1 MIFDIN
7 VHLHYRMADP
17 TDILLQI
24 EAAELPD
31 QPLHHAN
38 IDLSDTAYFAR
49 TLAEDGIGN
58 RIWMQVQGDFVCDY
72 TSRVEVTRPVPD
84 LSNLQTGPLHLL
96 PGDVFKYLMP
106 SRYCPS
112 DEFQSYVFEEFGHL
126 SGGARV
132 VAIRDW
138 IEGHF
143 RYLPGVSTSQTTA
156 LDTFVQRQG
165 ICRDFAHVLITLARA
180 SAIPARFCSVF
191 APGVTPQDFHAVAQ
205 VYLDGAWHLVDPT
218 GMASADSIAI
228 IGVGQDA
235 AHVAFLTSF
244 NYAQLLEQTVS
255 IDVPN
260 L

>member
-7 VHLHYRMADP
+7 VHLRYRMSQP
-17 TDILLQI
+17 TDVLLQL
-24 EAAELPD
+24 EAAALPD
-31 QPLHHAN
+31 QRLMAAN

-49 TLAEDGIGN
+49 TLAEDSIGH
-58 RIWMQVQGDFVCDY
+58 RIWIQVQGDFICDY
-72 TSRVEVTRPVPD
+72 TARVEVTRPVPD
-84 LSNLQTGPLHLL
+84 LSQLSTGSLHLL

-112 DEFQSYVFEEFGHL
+112 DEFQNYVIEEFGGL
-126 SGGARV
+126 SGGARIM
-132 VAIRDW
+132 AIRDW
-138 IEGHF
+138 IEGRF
-143 RYLPGVSTSQTTA
+143 RYVPGVSTSQTTA

-191 APGVTPQDFHAVAQ
+191 APGVAPQDFHAVAQ

-244 NYAQLLEQTVS
+244 NFAEFQEQSVS
-255 IDVPN
+255 INVPT